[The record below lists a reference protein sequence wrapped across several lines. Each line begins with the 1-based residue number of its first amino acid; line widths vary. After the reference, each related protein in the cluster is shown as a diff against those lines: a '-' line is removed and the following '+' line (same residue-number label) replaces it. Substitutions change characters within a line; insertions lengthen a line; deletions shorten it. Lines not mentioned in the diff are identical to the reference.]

1 MLSFKLSNYSKKTPV
16 HWKAIGDTA
25 LYSIPIID
33 ALVAICPEVPAKVW
47 IVLGWTF
54 IAAIIKIATKYISE
68 VKKETNGTDTDQN

>member
-1 MLSFKLSNYSKKTPV
+1 MINFKLENYSKKTPT

-33 ALVAICPEVPAKVW
+33 ALVALIPIIPAKEW

-54 IAAIIKIATKYISE
+54 VAAIIKIATKYISE
-68 VKKETNGTDTDQN
+68 VEKDGTVTG